1 MWCLLRYKCN
11 CCDIWNFVIVLFFLR
26 GGLCKVYCDFFI
38 IGVSSDR
45 NVVFVGIGKIV
56 NIWGDECL
64 FFLFNLIKWNKIL

>member
-26 GGLCKVYCDFFI
+26 GGLCIVYCDFFI

-45 NVVFVGIGKIV
+45 NVVFVGIGKKLIYGV
-56 NIWGDECL
+56 MNVY
-64 FFLFNLIKWNKIL
+64 FFYLI

>member
-45 NVVFVGIGKIV
+45 NVVFVGIGKELIYGV
-56 NIWGDECL
+56 MNVY
-64 FFLFNLIKWNKIL
+64 FFYLI